1 MIFPIV
7 AIIFTSGLL
16 FGYSLAP
23 QIKDEAFR
31 GLLEEADMITEL
43 YNDTCSGSRKCD
55 DYEENG
61 YCTDKAADARGSD
74 SLLIEAHYDGVEC
87 GSRMMKS
94 ALDYIK
100 YKESP

>member
-1 MIFPIV
+1 MIFTSI

-16 FGYSLAP
+16 FGYGLAP
-23 QIKDEAFR
+23 QIKDEAYQE
-31 GLLEEADMITEL
+31 LLYEADMITEL